1 MYYPRARAEA
11 RCSDWGEDRSRRTQS
26 QDFSN
31 TSIPTF
37 SQNDVRTSDTLV
49 EDALRQIRSRRPS
62 ESMSTKL
69 KNTDSRRLSCD
80 EIDKVLNEIRSRSQS
95 LSSRPPPPQASPP
108 PLPKDSFDAGKTPF
122 GNVHSP
128 PPNQRPTSSHRSRP
142 RMRSNHS
149 AKDDGT
155 KTNDHRSSV
164 TETDISNI
172 INSHQNK
179 RQNDAEKR
187 HTVTEEDIERII
199 NGHKNKDRAE
209 NRSSHSKVPVETI
222 PDIDVEKCENIWH
235 HNPAYDAPKGGNDKI
250 KSDINEDC
258 NSTKSQSDKSVV
270 DEASKAAFDTV
281 RELNERL
288 QSMSQDLDRVRAA
301 ADKINEDLQRE
312 MTCKNDCESDY
323 ENSDKKARLP
333 NETHHDTARFPNEA
347 HQTKVRLTNETL
359 QTKARLP
366 NETHQTKAR
375 LPNETQHT
383 KAKLSNEPPPP
394 TKPRLPNDQ
403 HQTKARLP
411 NQSHEPKPEQNFF
424 RKINVTLSSG
434 NKADEGKK
442 IPVIN
447 VPVKNLNKNSF
458 SKEESDKPTS
468 RRIHISK
475 ERSPLSKPDKTNF
488 NRRSKSMHQEPTETN
503 RVIIT
508 ELSSDSEPE
517 VTGSS
522 PTSEDENEVYKATVR
537 TTHICRPKKSSPV
550 RVPPPRKKKF
560 SLQKMGRPESIY
572 IDPLTDGGIDGDR
585 FRYCELRILN
595 SQIRVMTY
603 DLQLSNHVEIGSS
616 CCM

>member
-1 MYYPRARAEA
+1 M
-11 RCSDWGEDRSRRTQS
+11 
-26 QDFSN
+26 
-31 TSIPTF
+31 
-37 SQNDVRTSDTLV
+37 
-49 EDALRQIRSRRPS
+49 
-62 ESMSTKL
+62 
-69 KNTDSRRLSCD
+69 
-80 EIDKVLNEIRSRSQS
+80 
-95 LSSRPPPPQASPP
+95 
-108 PLPKDSFDAGKTPF
+108 
-122 GNVHSP
+122 
-128 PPNQRPTSSHRSRP
+128 
-142 RMRSNHS
+142 
-149 AKDDGT
+149 
-155 KTNDHRSSV
+155 
-164 TETDISNI
+164 
-172 INSHQNK
+172 
-179 RQNDAEKR
+179 
-187 HTVTEEDIERII
+187 
-199 NGHKNKDRAE
+199 
-209 NRSSHSKVPVETI
+209 
-222 PDIDVEKCENIWH
+222 
-235 HNPAYDAPKGGNDKI
+235 
-250 KSDINEDC
+250 NEDC

-333 NETHHDTARFPNEA
+333 NETH
-347 HQTKVRLTNETL
+347 QTKAKLSNETQHIKAKL
-359 QTKARLP
+359 PNDPAPPTKARLPNDQHQTKARLP
-366 NETHQTKAR
+366 NEIHPDTARLLNETHQAKAR

-383 KAKLSNEPPPP
+383 KAKLSNEAPPP

-434 NKADEGKK
+434 NKADKVKK

-447 VPVKNLNKNSF
+447 VPVKNLNKHSL

-475 ERSPLSKPDKTNF
+475 ERSPIPKPDKTNF

-517 VTGSS
+517 ITGSS
-522 PTSEDENEVYKATVR
+522 PTSEDENENEVYKATVR